1 MDDILNEFRSKAE
14 ITRRR
19 AAGIPENWEEEKTL
33 PVKLTFKGEELPSGF
48 PPGYSLPFFPNDPG
62 IAPDSK
68 KTVEYYDRYR
78 NSAPDTVE
86 KLLTEKEEAFCQH
99 YAITRNGAAAARAAG
114 WKPGAAHN
122 TAYRLLMKN
131 TVRQRISHLMF
142 FHTRNDQATPSTAL
156 ALVMSAL
163 QGGPDPDFRLR
174 AARTILEI
182 YKTGNSN
189 LTPTDA
195 EELALALKNSKKNGK
210 TMEDAPQIEANQLN
224 NNTFIQINAPQSS
237 TNLHTSSTDLH
248 KIRVDS
254 PQNST
259 PPPQSSTDQDL

>member
-1 MDDILNEFRSKAE
+1 MDNILDEFRQKA
-14 ITRRR
+14 ITTQRR
-19 AAGIPENWEEEKTL
+19 AAGLPENWEESKTL
-33 PVKLTFKGEELPSGF
+33 PAKPTFKGEDLPSGF

-62 IAPDSK
+62 IAPDTK
-68 KTVEYYDRYR
+68 KVDEYYHRYQ

-114 WKPGAAHN
+114 WKPTSAHN

-142 FHTRNDQATPSTAL
+142 FHTRNDQASPSTAL

-163 QGGPDPDFRLR
+163 QGGPEPDFRLR

-182 YKTGNSN
+182 YKTGSVNF
-189 LTPTDA
+189 TPQDQ
-195 EELALALKNSKKNGK
+195 EELALALKNGKKNGK
-210 TMEDAPQIEANQLN
+210 NLEDVPQLEANQLN

-237 TNLHTSSTDLH
+237 TDLHTASTNLHE
-248 KIRVDS
+248 IRVDS
-254 PQNST
+254 PPIST
-259 PPPQSSTDQDL
+259 PLPHSSTNE